1 LFLAWTP
8 VARAWS
14 WPLQGPVVQPFAYDE
29 AHPYAS
35 GQHRGID
42 IGAGEAGENVVAPA
56 AGTVSFAGTVP
67 TSGKSLTIDTAD
79 GYSVTLTHLGT
90 VLVAKGATIAEGDA
104 VGLVGPSGTPEVDG
118 PYVHLGIRVASDPSG
133 YVDPLS
139 LLPAPAAESPPAE
152 SEPTATLPRASG
164 GASQAPPATEPAPVA
179 PSSTPTA
186 VTHGSTV
193 MPPGSRVS
201 PHRHEHAQEPRTETR
216 AHRSSQRAASQPVRS
231 GRRLQHRVRMPQ
243 RRPGEP
249 TSSLRRPVVEP
260 EARREPTGLDAGH
273 QIRPTVRVATAS
285 PSPEHQTP
293 TVPLQLLCNG
303 VPALVA
309 VAAAYAAAL
318 RRRRRRIGASPVAG
332 AEIHQLPRPTLERG
346 HERRA
351 A

>member
-79 GYSVTLTHLGT
+79 GYSVTLTHLGAL
-90 VLVAKGATIAEGDA
+90 LVSKGATVAEGDA
-104 VGLVGPSGTPEVDG
+104 VGTVGPSGTPEVDG
-118 PYVHLGIRVASDPSG
+118 LYVHLGIRVASDPDG

-139 LLPAPAAESPPAE
+139 LLPAPAPEPP
-152 SEPTATLPRASG
+152 STDGDSTATQPSASG
-164 GASQAPPATEPAPVA
+164 GASQAPPATVPAPVA
-179 PSSTPTA
+179 STSTPTV
-186 VTHGSTV
+186 VTRGSTV
-193 MPPGSRVS
+193 ASGGSRVS
-201 PHRHEHAQEPRTETR
+201 THRAERAQEPRTETR
-216 AHRSSQRAASQPVRS
+216 AHRSSQRAASHPARS

-243 RRPGEP
+243 RLPSVPE
-249 TSSLRRPVVEP
+249 TSSRRPVVEP
-260 EARREPTGLDAGH
+260 AAPRELTGLDAGH
-273 QIRPTVRVATAS
+273 QIRPTVRVATAP
-285 PSPEHQTP
+285 PSPRRRTP
-293 TVPLQLLCNG
+293 TVRLQLLCNG

-309 VAAAYAAAL
+309 VAAAFVAAL
-318 RRRRRRIGASPVAG
+318 RRRRPRVGATPVAC
-332 AEIHQLPRPTLERG
+332 AEILQLPRPALDRG